1 MKFVIAGA
9 GAIGAYI
16 GAKMAQKGQEVV
28 LFARGPHFRAMKQNG
43 VRIQSAEED
52 FVVRPEV
59 VDDLAQAGTA
69 DFVFLGVKAHSLTDL
84 APKLRTLVG
93 SQTTFISTQ
102 NGIPW
107 WYFQKLEGELAGTH
121 LERIDPGA
129 VIASNIEADRV
140 IGSIIYFSTEISE
153 PGIVKHI
160 DGNRISLGEPD
171 CSRSDRIR
179 VLAEALIASGFKA
192 PITTRIREEIWV
204 KILGNLSFNP
214 ISALTGATLAGMV
227 RDPDA
232 VELVK
237 NIMTEASAVA
247 ARIGIEMPV
256 SIERRMEGAA
266 KIGEHKTSML
276 QDLEAGRPL
285 ELEAIVGAVLE
296 MGDRLGV
303 AMPHTRSVYA
313 CTKLL
318 DKIKRGTP

>member
-9 GAIGAYI
+9 GAIGAYV
-16 GAKMAQKGQEVV
+16 GAKMAQKGQEVI
-28 LFARGPHFRAMKQNG
+28 LFARGPHFRAMKENG
-43 VRIQSAEED
+43 VRVQSADED
-52 FVVRPEV
+52 FVVRPAV
-59 VDDLAQAGTA
+59 VDDLTKAGTA

-84 APKLRTLVG
+84 APKLGTLTG
-93 SQTTFISTQ
+93 PQTTFVSTQ

-107 WYFQKLEGELAGTH
+107 WYFQKLEGELAGTR
-121 LERIDPGA
+121 LERIDPGGI
-129 VIASNIEADRV
+129 IAANIPADRV
-140 IGSIIYFSTEISE
+140 IGSIVYFSTEISE
-153 PGIVKHI
+153 PGVVKHI

-179 VLAEALIASGFKA
+179 VLAESLIGAGFKA

-214 ISALTGATLAGMV
+214 ISALTGATLVGMV
-227 RDPDA
+227 RDPDVA
-232 VELVK
+232 DLVK
-237 NIMTEASAVA
+237 NIMMEATAVA
-247 ARIGIEMPV
+247 TKIGIEMPV
-256 SIERRMEGAA
+256 TIERRMEGAA

-276 QDLEAGRPL
+276 QDLEAGRPI

-303 AMPHTRSVYA
+303 AMPHTRAVYA

-318 DKIKRGTP
+318 DKLRRATR

>member
-16 GAKMAQKGQEVV
+16 GAKMTQKGQEVV
-28 LFARGPHFRAMKQNG
+28 LFARGPHFRAMKENG
-43 VRIQSAEED
+43 VRVQGEDED

-59 VDDLAQAGTA
+59 VDDLTKAGTA

-84 APKLRTLVG
+84 APKLGTLVG
-93 SQTTFISTQ
+93 PQTTFISTQ
-102 NGIPW
+102 NGVPW
-107 WYFQKLEGELAGTH
+107 WYFQKLEGDLSGTH
-121 LERIDPGA
+121 LEHIDPGG
-129 VIASNIEADRV
+129 VIAANIEADRV

-153 PGIVKHI
+153 PGVVKHI

-179 VLAEALIASGFKA
+179 LLAEALIASGLKA

-214 ISALTGATLAGMV
+214 ISALTGATLVGMV
-227 RDPDA
+227 RDPDVA
-232 VELVK
+232 DLVK
-237 NIMTEASAVA
+237 NIMMEATAVA
-247 ARIGIEMPV
+247 AKIGIEMPV
-256 SIERRMEGAA
+256 TIERRMEGAA

-276 QDLEAGRPL
+276 QDLEAGRPI

-303 AMPHTRSVYA
+303 PMPHTRAVYA

-318 DKIKRGTP
+318 DKIKRGTR

>member
-16 GAKMAQKGQEVV
+16 GAKMAQKNQEVV
-28 LFARGPHFRAMKQNG
+28 LFARGPHFRAMKENG
-43 VRIQSAEED
+43 VRVQSAEED

-59 VDDLAQAGTA
+59 VDDLAKAGTA
-69 DFVFLGVKAHSLTDL
+69 DFVLLGVKAHSLTDL
-84 APKLRTLVG
+84 APKLGTLVG
-93 SQTTFISTQ
+93 PQTTFISTQ

-107 WYFQKLEGELAGTH
+107 WYFQKLEGELAGTQ
-121 LERIDPGA
+121 LERIDPGG
-129 VIASNIEADRV
+129 VIASNIDANRV

-153 PGIVKHI
+153 PGVVKHI

-179 VLAEALIASGFKA
+179 MLAETLIAAGFKA

-214 ISALTGATLAGMV
+214 ISALTGATLVGMV
-227 RDPDA
+227 RDPD
-232 VELVK
+232 VGELVK
-237 NIMTEASAVA
+237 NIMMEASAVA
-247 ARIGIEMPV
+247 AKIGIEMPV
-256 SIERRMEGAA
+256 TIERRMEGAA
-266 KIGEHKTSML
+266 KIGDHKTSML
-276 QDLEAGRPL
+276 QDLEAGRPI
-285 ELEAIVGAVLE
+285 EIEAIVGAVLE

-303 AMPHTRSVYA
+303 AMPHTRAVYA

-318 DKIKRGTP
+318 DKVRRATQ

>member
-1 MKFVIAGA
+1 MRFVIAGA

-16 GAKMAQKGQEVV
+16 GARMAQKGQDVV
-28 LFARGPHFRAMKQNG
+28 LFARGPHFRAMKEIG
-43 VRIQSAEED
+43 VRVQTADED
-52 FVVRPEV
+52 FVVRPEI
-59 VDDLAQAGTA
+59 VDDLTKAGTA

-84 APKLRTLVG
+84 APKLHTLIG
-93 SQTTFISTQ
+93 PTTTFVSTQ

-107 WYFQKLEGELAGTH
+107 WYFQKLEGGLAGTP
-121 LERIDPGA
+121 LERIDPGGA
-129 VIASNIEADRV
+129 IAQAIDADRV
-140 IGSIIYFSTEISE
+140 IGSIVYFSTEISQ
-153 PGIVKHI
+153 PGVVKHI

-179 VLAEALIASGFKA
+179 ALAEALIGAGFKA

-214 ISALTGATLAGMV
+214 ISALTGATLVGMV
-227 RDPDA
+227 RDPDVA
-232 VELVK
+232 DLVK
-237 NIMTEASAVA
+237 NIMMEATEVA
-247 ARIGIEMPV
+247 AKIGIEMPV
-256 SIERRMEGAA
+256 TIERRMEGAA

-276 QDLEAGRPL
+276 QDLEAGRPI

-303 AMPHTRSVYA
+303 PMPHTRAVYA

-318 DKIKRGTP
+318 DKLRRATR

>member
-1 MKFVIAGA
+1 VRFVIAGA

-16 GAKMAQKGQEVV
+16 GARMAQKGQDVV
-28 LFARGPHFRAMKQNG
+28 LFARGPHFRAMKENG
-43 VRIQSAEED
+43 VRVQTADED
-52 FVVRPEV
+52 FVVRPEI
-59 VDDLAQAGTA
+59 VDDLTKAGTA

-84 APKLRTLVG
+84 APKLHTLIG
-93 SQTTFISTQ
+93 PTTTFVSTQ

-107 WYFQKLEGELAGTH
+107 WYFQKLEGGLAGTP
-121 LERIDPGA
+121 LERIDPGGA
-129 VIASNIEADRV
+129 IAQAIDADRV
-140 IGSIIYFSTEISE
+140 IGSIVYFSTEISQ
-153 PGIVKHI
+153 PGVVKHI

-179 VLAEALIASGFKA
+179 ALAEALIGAGFKA

-214 ISALTGATLAGMV
+214 ISALTGATLVGMV
-227 RDPDA
+227 RDPDVA
-232 VELVK
+232 DLVK
-237 NIMTEASAVA
+237 NIMMEATEVA
-247 ARIGIEMPV
+247 AKIGIEMPV
-256 SIERRMEGAA
+256 TIERRMEGAA

-276 QDLEAGRPL
+276 QDLEAGRPI

-303 AMPHTRSVYA
+303 PMPHTRAVYA

-318 DKIKRGTP
+318 DKLRRATR